1 MGESE
6 DVSSKIPVVL
16 INWDAVEMT
25 ERCLE
30 CLNEHTDRSA
40 VSICVV
46 DNGSRDPGQ
55 VERLRALQQQGKF
68 DRLIR
73 HEKNLGF
80 PLAFNLAVADSE
92 SELFCYVSNDCLVEH
107 GWLAAA
113 LITMRDDERTAVV
126 CSNVYMREEERKPGE
141 DREIDYLYGAIM
153 LLRKSAWK
161 TIGEFDHK
169 NFSPGYGE
177 EMDWAY
183 RAMRGGYR
191 IMLAGRSLAKHL
203 ESYTTKKHYGRDEA
217 RLLRLTHRIKYR
229 LFNWSPSQLFA
240 TSWVT
245 YAREIVYEIKN
256 RTPHL
261 MLLALLKNLMI
272 LPTIL
277 EERKKRLSS
286 IPRCA
291 IAAQGSEPH

>member
-1 MGESE
+1 MN
-6 DVSSKIPVVL
+6 KIPVVL

-30 CLNEHTDRSA
+30 CLNERTDRAA

-46 DNGSRDPGQ
+46 DNGSQDPSQ
-55 VERLRALQQQGKF
+55 VERLRALQRQGKF
-68 DRLIR
+68 DRLII
-73 HEKNLGF
+73 HEENLGF
-80 PLAFNLAVADSE
+80 PLAFNLAVSDSE
-92 SELFCYVSNDCLVEH
+92 GDLFCYVSNDCLVEA
-107 GWLAAA
+107 GWLDAAIA
-113 LITMRDDERTAVV
+113 AMKSDERIAVA
-126 CSNVYMREEERKPGE
+126 CANVYMREEERKPGE

-161 TIGEFDHK
+161 TVGEFDHK

-183 RAMRGGYR
+183 RAMRVGYR
-191 IMLAGRSLAKHL
+191 IVLAGNSLAKHL
-203 ESYTTKKHYGRDEA
+203 ESYTTKKNYGRDKA

-229 LFNWSPSQLFA
+229 LFNWSLSQLLV

-245 YAREIVYEIKN
+245 YGREIIFELRN
-256 RTPHL
+256 RTLHL
-261 MLLALLKNLMI
+261 MPLALLKNLMI

-277 EERKKRLSS
+277 EERKKRLSNV
-286 IPRCA
+286 PRCT
-291 IAAQGSEPH
+291 IAPQGSEQH